1 MSGIDERLSALS
13 PQQRELLARRLQSA
27 RGTKSANSPVT
38 VGDRADDMPVD
49 EPPRVPA
56 TPSHPGEKDLKW
68 SLFFFAST
76 DSGSAREHYRLVTE
90 CARFADRHGFE
101 AIWFPERHFDRF
113 GAPYPSPA
121 VLAGAV
127 STITERLQ
135 VRAGS
140 VVLPLHDPLRVAEDW
155 AVVDNLS
162 GGRAGVSFASGW
174 HANDFVFAPDAYAER
189 KKVLLDKLAEV
200 RQLWAG
206 EPVKRID
213 GSGQPIDV
221 CAYPLPERGALPL
234 WITSSARLE
243 TWLTA
248 ATENMN
254 VLTGLMEQTVEEVA
268 DKVAAYRARLLELGH
283 DPEQRDVTLMAHT
296 FIGADPAEVR
306 AIVHDPLV
314 AYLRA
319 HIELFAKLARSGGL
333 NVDLDRVTE
342 ADKQTL
348 ADMAFDRY
356 FSTHGL
362 FGTPETA
369 RATVERFRMAGV
381 TEIACLVDFGV
392 APDLMLNGLTRL
404 DELRALS
411 AARSAA

>member
-13 PQQRELLARRLQSA
+13 PQQRELLAQRLQSA
-27 RGTKSANSPVT
+27 RTIKSAKSPVT
-38 VGDRADDMPVD
+38 DGDKDFHIAGDD
-49 EPPRVPA
+49 PPQTA
-56 TPSHPGEKDLKW
+56 FTPGKADLKW

-76 DSGSAREHYRLVTE
+76 DTGSAREHYRLVTE

-121 VLAGAV
+121 ILAAAV
-127 STITERLQ
+127 STITERLK

-162 GGRAGVSFASGW
+162 GGRAGISFASGW
-174 HANDFVFAPDAYAER
+174 HANDFVFAPDAYTER
-189 KKVLLDKLAEV
+189 KKVLLDKLAQV

-213 GSGQPIDV
+213 GNGQPIDV
-221 CAYPLPERGALPL
+221 CAFPLPEHGVLPQ

-248 ATENMN
+248 ASENMN
-254 VLTGLMEQTVEEVA
+254 VLTGLMEQTVDEVA
-268 DKVAAYRARLLELGH
+268 EKATAYHQRLLAMGL
-283 DPEQRDVTLMAHT
+283 DPGQRDVTLMAHT
-296 FIGADPAEVR
+296 FIGADPAQVR
-306 AIVHDPLV
+306 TIVHDPLV

-342 ADKQTL
+342 ADKQAL
-348 ADMAFDRY
+348 AEMAFDRY

-369 RATVERFRMAGV
+369 LATVARFRASGV

-392 APDLMLNGLTRL
+392 APDLVLTGLTHL
-404 DELRALS
+404 DELRESS
-411 AARSAA
+411 AARFAK

>member
-1 MSGIDERLSALS
+1 MSGIDDRLSALS

-27 RGTKSANSPVT
+27 RAMKSPKSPVT
-38 VGDRADDMPVD
+38 VGDRTDGMSVD
-49 EPPRVPA
+49 EPPRESA
-56 TPSHPGEKDLKW
+56 TPSPPGSKNLKW

-121 VLAGAV
+121 VPAGAV
-127 STITERLQ
+127 SMITQRLQ
-135 VRAGS
+135 IRAGS

-221 CAYPLPERGALPL
+221 SPTRCRSVVLFRCG
-234 WITSSARLE
+234 SRVRL
-243 TWLTA
+243 
-248 ATENMN
+248 
-254 VLTGLMEQTVEEVA
+254 VS
-268 DKVAAYRARLLELGH
+268 RLG
-283 DPEQRDVTLMAHT
+283 
-296 FIGADPAEVR
+296 
-306 AIVHDPLV
+306 
-314 AYLRA
+314 
-319 HIELFAKLARSGGL
+319 
-333 NVDLDRVTE
+333 
-342 ADKQTL
+342 
-348 ADMAFDRY
+348 
-356 FSTHGL
+356 
-362 FGTPETA
+362 
-369 RATVERFRMAGV
+369 
-381 TEIACLVDFGV
+381 
-392 APDLMLNGLTRL
+392 
-404 DELRALS
+404 
-411 AARSAA
+411 